1 MLRLIASQLMAHVTV
16 KTTEEG
22 VMVRPY
28 TSNPQFGYLVLESN
42 EVVMEGEWAREKVR
56 THIMKGETR
65 ILEAIVQ
72 KTKGVMPGRIAVRE
86 FREGEVPAELQSRI
100 NSKLPYEEAVEGLL
114 KRAGKDGPVLTSEG
128 LRILRFTDYD
138 AGETIADTRVAHD
151 NVAEVAAWKQAQG
164 AAKLPK

>member
-1 MLRLIASQLMAHVTV
+1 MAHVTV

-42 EVVMEGEWAREKVR
+42 EVVMEGEWAREKIR

-86 FREGEVPAELQSRI
+86 FRETEVPAELQSRI
-100 NSKLPYEEAVEGLL
+100 NSKLPYEEAIEGLL
-114 KRAGKDGPVLTSEG
+114 KRAGKEGPVLMSDG
-128 LRILRFTDYD
+128 QRILRFTDYD
-138 AGETIADTRVAHD
+138 ASETITDIRVAHD
-151 NVAEVAAWKQAQG
+151 NVAEVTAWKQAQG